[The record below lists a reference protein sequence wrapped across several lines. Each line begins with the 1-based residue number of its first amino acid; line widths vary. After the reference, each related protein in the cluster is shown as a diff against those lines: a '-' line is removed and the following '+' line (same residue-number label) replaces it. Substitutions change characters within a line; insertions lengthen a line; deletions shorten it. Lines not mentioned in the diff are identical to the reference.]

1 MPTWGKQN
9 QAELR
14 VAGDSS
20 FVMYMYLA
28 QKSYC
33 LTTLVEMVAKC
44 LIFCFDLNETFGD
57 YFHTL

>member
-33 LTTLVEMVAKC
+33 LTMVEMVAKC
-44 LIFCFDLNETFGD
+44 LIFVLI
-57 YFHTL
+57 